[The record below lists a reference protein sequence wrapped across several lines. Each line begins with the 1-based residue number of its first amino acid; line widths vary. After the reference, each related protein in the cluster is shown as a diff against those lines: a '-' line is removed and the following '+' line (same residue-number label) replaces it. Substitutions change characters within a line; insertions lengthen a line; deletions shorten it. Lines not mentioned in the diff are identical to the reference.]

1 MITETETVVEKNETI
16 RESPEQS
23 AVNLSHEIE
32 IAPMMNQ
39 TVSDPLPS
47 KSIGEPEALAE
58 EIPASDQEFDVSE
71 DPDFNLNIYHHKQL
85 KAASLPPRSSNRAK
99 KAPVR
104 YEPGKK

>member
-1 MITETETVVEKNETI
+1 METVVENNETI
-16 RESPEQS
+16 RESSEQS
-23 AVNLSHEIE
+23 AVNLSHERE
-32 IAPMMNQ
+32 VAPLMNPP
-39 TVSDPLPS
+39 VSDSLPS
-47 KSIGEPEALAE
+47 ERRVEQETLAE